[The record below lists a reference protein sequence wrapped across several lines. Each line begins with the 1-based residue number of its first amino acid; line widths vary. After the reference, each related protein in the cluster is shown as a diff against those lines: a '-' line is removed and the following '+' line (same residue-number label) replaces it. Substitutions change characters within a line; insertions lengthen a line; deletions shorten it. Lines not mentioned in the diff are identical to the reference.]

1 MLFLSKE
8 ASNKDVNLKTQ
19 MMIAMKEDKAES
31 STESIWKENGFF
43 KEQIT
48 DLTIAK
54 PNFPE
59 NTLVYVN
66 NGSVTPVKGGHAMHF
81 EFVILAQI
89 LPMANLPPGIDLDK
103 HNYKDNE
110 VLVFTPLYNTQNSL
124 CRSLTKKLGYI
135 TFRGDAN
142 ESFYS
147 YGFDKQNSKVL
158 FCTTKQTLPNIF
170 QCASLKKHLAFLMSQ
185 NQGNLNFLK
194 KFMFLPLT
202 LDRKEVIQQYN
213 DNVNLHSV
221 DVSYEQLK
229 VLNNKKDFDPS
240 DLDNSALRK
249 DIVKN
254 FYTIMNEVAGVSNHN
269 LIRNSNAFMSQGEK
283 ADPEFKF
290 SWINNSY
297 QEAQQKFQLGY

>member
-19 MMIAMKEDKAES
+19 IMIAMKEDKAES

-54 PNFPE
+54 PNFSE

-66 NGSVTPVKGGHAMHF
+66 NGSVTPVRGGHAMYF

-110 VLVFTPLYNTQNSL
+110 VLVSTSLYNTQNGL

-135 TFRGDAN
+135 TLRSDAN

-158 FCTTKQTLPNIF
+158 FCTTKQPLRNIF
-170 QCASLKKHLAFLMSQ
+170 QCTSLKKHLAFLMSQ
-185 NQGNLNFLK
+185 N
-194 KFMFLPLT
+194 
-202 LDRKEVIQQYN
+202 
-213 DNVNLHSV
+213 
-221 DVSYEQLK
+221 
-229 VLNNKKDFDPS
+229 
-240 DLDNSALRK
+240 
-249 DIVKN
+249 
-254 FYTIMNEVAGVSNHN
+254 
-269 LIRNSNAFMSQGEK
+269 
-283 ADPEFKF
+283 
-290 SWINNSY
+290 
-297 QEAQQKFQLGY
+297 

>member
-54 PNFPE
+54 PNFSE

-66 NGSVTPVKGGHAMHF
+66 NGSITPVKGGHAMYL

-89 LPMANLPPGIDLDK
+89 LPMANPPPGIDLDK

-110 VLVFTPLYNTQNSL
+110 VLIFTLLYNTQNGL
-124 CRSLTKKLGYI
+124 YRGHTKKMGYI
-135 TFRGDAN
+135 TLRGDAN

-158 FCTTKQTLPNIF
+158 FCTTKQPLRNIF
-170 QCASLKKHLAFLMSQ
+170 QCTSLKKHLAFLMSQ
-185 NQGNLNFLK
+185 N
-194 KFMFLPLT
+194 
-202 LDRKEVIQQYN
+202 
-213 DNVNLHSV
+213 
-221 DVSYEQLK
+221 
-229 VLNNKKDFDPS
+229 
-240 DLDNSALRK
+240 
-249 DIVKN
+249 
-254 FYTIMNEVAGVSNHN
+254 
-269 LIRNSNAFMSQGEK
+269 
-283 ADPEFKF
+283 
-290 SWINNSY
+290 
-297 QEAQQKFQLGY
+297 